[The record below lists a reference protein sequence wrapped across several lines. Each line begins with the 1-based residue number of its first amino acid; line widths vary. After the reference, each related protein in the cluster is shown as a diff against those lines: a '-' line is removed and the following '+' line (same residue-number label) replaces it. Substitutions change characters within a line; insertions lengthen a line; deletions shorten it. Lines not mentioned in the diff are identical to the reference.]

1 MDLNNKI
8 FEIVANVC
16 ERLPQLQKLQL
27 SVIFLN
33 GILSGI

>member
-16 ERLPQLQKLQL
+16 ELPQLQKLQL